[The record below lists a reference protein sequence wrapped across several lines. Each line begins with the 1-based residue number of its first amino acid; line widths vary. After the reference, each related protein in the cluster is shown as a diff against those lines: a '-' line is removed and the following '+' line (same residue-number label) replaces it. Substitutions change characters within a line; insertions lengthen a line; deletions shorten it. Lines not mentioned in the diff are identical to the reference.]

1 MQDLTE
7 KNQEKS
13 IENAKD
19 FLVRNNRSLVIINR
33 SLVRKNREKIL
44 VRYSDLNRDKTR
56 KNYD

>member
-44 VRYSDLNRDKTR
+44 VRYSDLNQDKTK
-56 KNYD
+56 KNFY

>member
-19 FLVRNNRSLVIINR
+19 FLVRNNRSLVIINQ
-33 SLVRKNREKIL
+33 SLVRKNWEKIL
-44 VRYSDLNRDKTR
+44 VRYSDLHRDKTE
-56 KNYD
+56 KNSE

>member
-44 VRYSDLNRDKTR
+44 ARYSDLNRDKTK
-56 KNYD
+56 KNSH

>member
-44 VRYSDLNRDKTR
+44 LRYSDLN
-56 KNYD
+56 

>member
-33 SLVRKNREKIL
+33 SLVRKN
-44 VRYSDLNRDKTR
+44 
-56 KNYD
+56 

>member
-44 VRYSDLNRDKTR
+44 VRYSDLNRDKTK
-56 KNYD
+56 KNSD